1 MEEHVIGLVKD
12 SVNKHASSPVPTV
25 EEMLVGLG
33 LSIKYGK
40 LPPDKDGI
48 LAENKIA
55 INTLIQNEER
65 KQFTKFHEITHYL
78 IEQDGEIIS
87 ILHDANWNQEHGY
100 DFSLERFCNIG
111 AAEFLMPR
119 EEFRR
124 VYSNKGFQVG
134 TIIEASRYFGSSKIA
149 TAIQLAKVATHSCII
164 AVCEYG
170 LLPADQVNQQAHLF
184 FDGEV
189 LPESKLHVV
198 YAASSPS
205 TKYQLAR
212 YTVIPEDHPIYDAY
226 FKEMEIDEESY
237 IPFRSGKKMP
247 CCLEAL
253 PHSNRIYAIFHLDS
267 LPNSSQLEFA
277 LY

>member
-1 MEEHVIGLVKD
+1 
-12 SVNKHASSPVPTV
+12 
-25 EEMLVGLG
+25 
-33 LSIKYGK
+33 
-40 LPPDKDGI
+40 
-48 LAENKIA
+48 
-55 INTLIQNEER
+55 
-65 KQFTKFHEITHYL
+65 
-78 IEQDGEIIS
+78 
-87 ILHDANWNQEHGY
+87 
-100 DFSLERFCNIG
+100 
-111 AAEFLMPR
+111 MPR
-119 EEFRR
+119 EEFRWL
-124 VYSNKGFQVG
+124 YSNKDFQVE

-149 TAIQLAKVATHSCII
+149 TAIQLAKVATHSCIV

-170 LLPADQVNQQAHLF
+170 LLPADQINQQARL
-184 FDGEV
+184 FDGEALP

-212 YTVIPEDHPIYDAY
+212 YTVIPEEHPIYDAY